1 MEVIMKFNSEAKVG
15 LIITLSFTF
24 FILVV
29 ALLAKI
35 SVSRSGYELGI
46 YFGFLSELDVGAPVN
61 IAGGIKI
68 GQVTA
73 IRQSG
78 EKTEVIVWIDNKYR
92 LIKDTKF
99 AIFTKGIIGSKYIN
113 VFVPPSANVEDFLKD
128 GDRVYGIDPP
138 SFDQMMLIFQGFM
151 QDQSGGEL
159 LAEIF
164 KNSKQF
170 VQNLNSIS
178 KDNKGDIRQTVLAT
192 KSSILLLS
200 QQIKTFMDEL
210 NRFTGNMS
218 NLSEKNKQDI
228 TIIIRNMSEIS
239 SNLNKI
245 IQRLE
250 QGRGSLGK
258 LMNDEEIYYNI
269 KEASQSA
276 KELFDNLKQD
286 PSKLFFKQ
294 KQ

>member
-1 MEVIMKFNSEAKVG
+1 MEAIMKLNNEAKVG
-15 LIITLSFTF
+15 FIITLSFTI
-24 FILVV
+24 FILLI

-35 SVSRSGYELGI
+35 NVSRSGYELGI
-46 YFGFLSELDVGAPVN
+46 YFGFLNDLNVGAPVN

-73 IRQSG
+73 IRQTD
-78 EKTEVIVWIDNKYR
+78 EKTEVVVWIDNKYR

-113 VFVPPSANVEDFLKD
+113 VFVPPSVNIDDFLND

-159 LAEIF
+159 LADIF

-170 VQNLNSIS
+170 IENLNTIS
-178 KDNKGDIRQTVLAT
+178 KENKGDIRQTVLVT
-192 KSSILLLS
+192 KASVFLFS
-200 QQIKTFMDEL
+200 QQMRLFMEEL
-210 NRFTGNMS
+210 NKFTGNMA
-218 NLSEKNKQDI
+218 NLSEKNKQDV
-228 TIIIRNMSEIS
+228 TIIIKNMSEIS
-239 SNLNKI
+239 SNLNTI
-245 IQRLE
+245 IGRLE

-269 KEASQSA
+269 KDASKSA
-276 KELFDNLKQD
+276 KDLFDNLKQD

>member
-1 MEVIMKFNSEAKVG
+1 MKLNSEAKVG
-15 LIITLSFTF
+15 FVITLSFTMF
-24 FILVV
+24 LLIV

-46 YFGFLSELDVGAPVN
+46 YFGFLNDLNVGSPVN

-68 GQVTA
+68 GEVTA
-73 IRQSG
+73 IRQTG
-78 EKTEVIVWIDNKYR
+78 EKTEVIVWIDNKYK

-113 VFVPPSANVEDFLKD
+113 VFVPPSTNVEDFLKD

-151 QDQSGGEL
+151 QDQSGGEM
-159 LAEIF
+159 LADIF

-170 VQNLNSIS
+170 IENLNSIS
-178 KDNKGDIRQTVLAT
+178 KDNKGDIRQTVLVT
-192 KSSILLLS
+192 KASVFLFS
-200 QQIKTFMDEL
+200 QQMRMFMDEL

-218 NLSEKNKQDI
+218 SLSEKNKQDV
-228 TIIIRNMSEIS
+228 TIIVKNMSEIT

-245 IQRLE
+245 IQRTE

-276 KELFDNLKQD
+276 KDLFGDLKKD
-286 PSKLFFKQ
+286 PSKLFFK

>member
-1 MEVIMKFNSEAKVG
+1 MEVIMRFSNEAKGGFTV
-15 LIITLSFTF
+15 TLSFTI
-24 FILVV
+24 FILII

-35 SVSRSGYELGI
+35 NVSRSGYELGI
-46 YFGFLSELDVGAPVN
+46 YFGFLNDLSVGAPVN

-68 GQVTA
+68 GQVTG
-73 IRQSG
+73 IKQSG
-78 EKTEVIVWIDNKYR
+78 EQTEVTVWIDNKYK
-92 LIKDTKF
+92 LIKSTRF
-99 AIFTKGIIGSKYIN
+99 AIFTKGMIGSKYIN
-113 VFVPPSANVEDFLKD
+113 VFIPPSANIEEFYGD
-128 GDRVYGIDPP
+128 GDRLRGIDPP

-151 QDQSGGEL
+151 QDQSGGEI

-164 KNSKQF
+164 KNSQQF
-170 VQNLNSIS
+170 VENLNSIS
-178 KDNKGDIRQTVLAT
+178 KDNKGDIRETVISTKAT
-192 KSSILLLS
+192 IFLFS
-200 QQIKTFMDEL
+200 QQMRIFMDEL

-218 NLSEKNKQDI
+218 SLSEKNKQDV
-228 TIIIRNMSEIS
+228 TIAIKNMSEIT

-269 KEASQSA
+269 KDASQSA
-276 KELFDNLKQD
+276 RDLFNELKQD

-294 KQ
+294 K